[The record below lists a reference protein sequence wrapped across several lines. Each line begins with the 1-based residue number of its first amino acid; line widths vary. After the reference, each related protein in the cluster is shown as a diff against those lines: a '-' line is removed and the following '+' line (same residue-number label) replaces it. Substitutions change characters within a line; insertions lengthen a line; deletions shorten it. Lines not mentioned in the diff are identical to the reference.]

1 MINAL
6 ISKMIAQ
13 LDADFN
19 GAGTPTIGSGPV
31 TTPTSGLPKIILSPG
46 QLEMPPPFGDI
57 APGEMR
63 PRETRQE
70 FVVNTTSAATIK
82 GPYTLSQSALEGSV
96 SCRFNWKQP
105 GDNLEGKKQRIYLRK
120 NNEGDGFEINNA
132 TREVS
137 IFYAS
142 PLPGAPTLEVEYNYP
157 AIFTMREFRQTMLLE
172 TFAANPAD
180 AEKWAALSVAILTT
194 RTQALLDDANESVN
208 NHTSGTYVTRSL
220 FNTFNLAE
228 GLLDRPAN
236 NVFRYALSFTISGQ
250 LILERTFTDNVEVIR
265 KIFSPGH
272 RADAGTINIEANLD

>member
-120 NNEGDGFEINNA
+120 NNEGDGFEINN
-132 TREVS
+132 
-137 IFYAS
+137 
-142 PLPGAPTLEVEYNYP
+142 GKKD
-157 AIFTMREFRQTMLLE
+157 FR
-172 TFAANPAD
+172 
-180 AEKWAALSVAILTT
+180 KKK
-194 RTQALLDDANESVN
+194 R
-208 NHTSGTYVTRSL
+208 RS
-220 FNTFNLAE
+220 
-228 GLLDRPAN
+228 
-236 NVFRYALSFTISGQ
+236 SS
-250 LILERTFTDNVEVIR
+250 
-265 KIFSPGH
+265 
-272 RADAGTINIEANLD
+272 